1 MQRWLARNGGGTPTG
16 EVHVAARKAV
26 TKLLVDA
33 ARQTGVD
40 DRIVPWASIPIVL
53 GGVDAPL
60 PVFESDSPLEVAQ
73 WYVAKQNQE
82 HGDAL
87 KAPLGPADVQA
98 VTRAV
103 TEALA
108 APATVPAQTRP
119 VAAPDTPPPSLPELL
134 FVLPVS
140 DGTNEFEL
148 EVFAGDVPKEL
159 AERFVAQ
166 HDLSHIADDAVSQ
179 IEAAILAEH
188 QRLSSLKANGAT
200 TTI

>member
-1 MQRWLARNGGGTPTG
+1 M
-16 EVHVAARKAV
+16 
-26 TKLLVDA
+26 
-33 ARQTGVD
+33 
-40 DRIVPWASIPIVL
+40 
-53 GGVDAPL
+53 
-60 PVFESDSPLEVAQ
+60 EVAQ

-87 KAPLGPADVQA
+87 TAPLGPADVKA
-98 VTRAV
+98 VARAV

-108 APATVPAQTRP
+108 APAIAPAQDKSVPA
-119 VAAPDTPPPSLPELL
+119 PDPPSPPRPELL

-159 AERFVAQ
+159 AQRFVKQ

-188 QRLSSLKANGAT
+188 ERLASPKDNDAK

>member
-1 MQRWLARNGGGTPTG
+1 LQRWLARNGGDTPVG
-16 EVHVAARKAV
+16 DGHVAARKAV

-33 ARQTGVD
+33 ARQMRVD
-40 DRIVPWASIPIVL
+40 DRIVPWTSIPIVL
-53 GGVDAPL
+53 GGEDAPL
-60 PVFESDSPLEVAQ
+60 PVFESDTPLEVAQ
-73 WYVAKQNQE
+73 WFVAKQNQE

-108 APATVPAQTRP
+108 APTQAKPVPT
-119 VAAPDTPPPSLPELL
+119 PDPPAVPLPELL

-159 AERFVAQ
+159 AQRFVKQ

-188 QRLSSLKANGAT
+188 ERLASPKTKDAK

>member
-1 MQRWLARNGGGTPTG
+1 MGDG
-16 EVHVAARKAV
+16 HVAARKAV

-33 ARQTGVD
+33 ARQMRVD
-40 DRIVPWASIPIVL
+40 DRIVPWTSIPIVL
-53 GGVDAPL
+53 GGEDAPL
-60 PVFESDSPLEVAQ
+60 PVFESDTPLEVAQ
-73 WYVAKQNQE
+73 WFVAKQNQE

-108 APATVPAQTRP
+108 APTQAKPIPTPDPPAVPH
-119 VAAPDTPPPSLPELL
+119 PELL

-159 AERFVAQ
+159 AQRFVKQ

-188 QRLSSLKANGAT
+188 ERLASPKTKDAK